1 MKRGV
6 PLLPVALLGLLL
18 AACTA
23 DPLNVVVL
31 NARAPGDKC
40 DFLDNTRYVEGGS
53 VDFRP
58 YVVVPATL
66 TTPAVVATTSFF
78 GQIFA
83 WENNLQPV
91 ETSVNGQPVDNGTG
105 NDFIADSVVY
115 EYQYTDPSITLGS
128 ETENIHAV
136 IVAGG
141 KADDNSVGVGLIQP
155 SASTAILNSTAID
168 TGAQTLLVSF
178 QIFGKIVAGTSKHTN
193 KVSFPVT
200 VYQSGPLDPVTGAR
214 VPLDCPSQ
222 GLIINGGACNIPGR
236 DQVISCK
243 KP

>member
-1 MKRGV
+1 MRRLV
-6 PLLPVALLGLLL
+6 PLLLLGLLL

-40 DFLDNTRYVEGGS
+40 DFLDNTKYVEGGS
-53 VDFRP
+53 VDLRP
-58 YVVVPATL
+58 YVIGTAPNQVI
-66 TTPAVVATTSFF
+66 AVTDFY

-83 WENNLQPV
+83 WENNLAKV
-91 ETSVNGQPVDNGTG
+91 ETTVNTQPVDNGNG

-115 EYQYTDPSITLGS
+115 EYQYSDPNVALA
-128 ETENIHAV
+128 TESQNIHAV
-136 IVAGG
+136 ITAGA

-155 SASTAILNSTAID
+155 AASTAIANSTTID
-168 TGAQTLLVSF
+168 TQAQTLLVTF
-178 QIFGKIVAGTSKHTN
+178 QIFGNIVAGTSKHTN
-193 KVSFPVT
+193 KVSFPLT
-200 VYQSGPLDPVTGAR
+200 VYRSST

-222 GLIINGGACNIPGR
+222 GLVINGGVCNIPGR